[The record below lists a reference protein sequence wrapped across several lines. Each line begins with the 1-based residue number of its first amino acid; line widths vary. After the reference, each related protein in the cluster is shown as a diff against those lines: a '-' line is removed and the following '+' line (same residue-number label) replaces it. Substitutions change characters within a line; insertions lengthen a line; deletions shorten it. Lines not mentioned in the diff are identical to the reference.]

1 MARIYLQDAVPR
13 SRIAM
18 GASSPAADVDAAEI
32 EAILTLI
39 GEDDA
44 KSVQELADETDCS
57 QREVQRIL
65 EELMDR
71 GRITSTP
78 DWRYRES
85 RRSEA

>member
-1 MARIYLQDAVPR
+1 
-13 SRIAM
+13 M
-18 GASSPAADVDAAEI
+18 GTRTSGVDVDEREM
-32 EAILTLI
+32 EAILELI
-39 GEDDA
+39 DEEHA
-44 KSVQELADETDCS
+44 KSVTQLADDTDYS
-57 QREVQRIL
+57 SRRVQRIL